1 MSAAD
6 TTKSGEERSEAGIAG
21 NDPRVGAAPRES
33 EAGAAHGERSGR
45 ATRVGA
51 LIDACNPVPHWLARF
66 ARRWPGFTARYLA
79 LDPRSLGLVRIY
91 LGCVLLADL
100 LRRIPHLRTWYTNDG
115 PLPNHVLLWRPYAD
129 YQFSLFFL
137 ASHRGEAVL
146 LFVLCGLVF
155 ALFTCGYRTRLMHV
169 LSLIAICSL
178 HNRVAILEDGSEVTT
193 RLLAFWTLFLPMGAR
208 FSFDAVRRA
217 VRNAAAVSG
226 GREQRPAI
234 SLAVPAILLQ
244 VALLYTFNVLHK
256 TGETWRDGTAVHY
269 VLHQDRIVTWLG
281 WQLRPHVTLAWS
293 QFLTYSAVVT
303 EAALPLLILSPIA
316 TKLTRR
322 VAFVLALGLHTG
334 FALLLNLGMFSFNM
348 LGFFLLLVSDRD
360 WERLGR
366 LPHRIVTR
374 LERAIRRF
382 ENAWGARPAPAS
394 TPLRERF
401 ARLATHGRELV
412 VVLFVIALGSQMMVE
427 NQALPDLL
435 RVHNQPLALRL
446 LVEYP
451 RFYEGWSMFAPDA
464 PKRDFVMYVDAVT
477 ADGRHVDPLNELAS
491 RVATL
496 PVTTI
501 PEWLDQD
508 DTWCDYTANII
519 DRDYYYGTFADFIRA
534 YPRRTR
540 RARDR
545 IASFEVWIV
554 EDDSPAP
561 GQSVPRNTTRRLLFK
576 E

>member
-1 MSAAD
+1 M
-6 TTKSGEERSEAGIAG
+6 
-21 NDPRVGAAPRES
+21 ND
-33 EAGAAHGERSGR
+33 AGAAKSVETRSDG
-45 ATRVGA
+45 G
-51 LIDACNPVPHWLARF
+51 IACNAVPGWLASF

-91 LGCVLLADL
+91 LGCLLLADL

-115 PLPNHVLLWRPYAD
+115 PLPNHVLLWRPYAE

-155 ALFTCGYRTRLMHV
+155 ALFACGYRTRLMHV
-169 LSLIAICSL
+169 LSLVAICSL
-178 HNRVAILEDGSEVTT
+178 HNRVAMFEDGSEVTT
-193 RLLAFWTLFLPMGAR
+193 RLLTFWTLFLPMGAR
-208 FSFDAVRRA
+208 FSFDAVQR
-217 VRNAAAVSG
+217 AAARDAPAAGVE
-226 GREQRPAI
+226 RERRPAI

-281 WQLRPHVTLAWS
+281 WQLRPRVTLAWS
-293 QFLTYSAVVT
+293 RFLTYSAIVT

-360 WERLGR
+360 WEWLGR
-366 LPHRIVTR
+366 LPHGLVTR
-374 LERAIRRF
+374 FELAILRFGQEQEQGQVQGSKGFASASPAARLRARQ
-382 ENAWGARPAPAS
+382 AM
-394 TPLRERF
+394 
-401 ARLATHGRELV
+401 LATHGRELV
-412 VVLFVIALGSQMMVE
+412 VVLFMIALGSQMMVE
-427 NQALPDLL
+427 NQALPDVL
-435 RVHNQPLALRL
+435 RVHHQPLALRL

-451 RFYEGWSMFAPDA
+451 RFYEGWSMFAPNA
-464 PKRDFVMYVDAVT
+464 PKRDSFMYVDAITV
-477 ADGRHVDPLNELAS
+477 DGRHVDPINELAS
-491 RVATL
+491 RVARL

-508 DTWCDYTANII
+508 DTWCDYTTNIV
-519 DRDYYYGTFADFIRA
+519 DRDYYYGTLADFIRA
-534 YPRRTR
+534 YPKRTH

-545 IASFEVWIV
+545 IQSFEIWIV

-561 GQSVPRNTTRRLLFK
+561 GESAPRNTTRRLLLK